1 MEKYKKEELEKL
13 ILVDCLTYDA
23 IGVRYGV
30 SGAAIRKAAKKLGI
44 ELPTRRKINSSET
57 FNKGYKYV
65 IKYCKNCSSE
75 IPSENTFCSIECQ
88 KEYQYVKYIEN

>member
-44 ELPTRRKINSSET
+44 ELPTRRK
-57 FNKGYKYV
+57 NK
-65 IKYCKNCSSE
+65 
-75 IPSENTFCSIECQ
+75 F
-88 KEYQYVKYIEN
+88 